1 MSMAMPTTSLS
12 SPSSPWTERQG
23 QYLAFIYHYTKVNR
37 QPPAETDI
45 ARFFGLAPP
54 SVHRMIVDLVERG
67 FLART
72 PGAPRSLRVL
82 VSRTELPELQ

>member
-1 MSMAMPTTSLS
+1 MPTAPQP
-12 SPSSPWTERQG
+12 SPSPRWTDRQG
-23 QYLAFIYHYTKVNR
+23 QYLAFIYDYTKVNR

-54 SVHRMIVDLVERG
+54 SVHRMIVELVERR

-72 PGAPRSLRVL
+72 PGAARSLRVL
-82 VSRTELPELQ
+82 VPRADLPELE

>member
-1 MSMAMPTTSLS
+1 VPTET
-12 SPSSPWTERQG
+12 SPSTSPRWTDRQG
-23 QYLAFIYHYTKVNR
+23 QYLAFIYDYTKIHR

-54 SVHRMIVDLVERG
+54 SVHRMIVDLERRG
-67 FLART
+67 LVART

-82 VSRTELPELQ
+82 LRRSELPELD

>member
-1 MSMAMPTTSLS
+1 MPPNS
-12 SPSSPWTERQG
+12 SAHTALRWTERQG
-23 QYLAFIYHYTKVNR
+23 QYLAFIHDYTKVNR

-54 SVHRMIVDLVERG
+54 SVHRMIIELEQRG
-67 FLART
+67 LLART

-82 VSRTELPELQ
+82 VRRAELPELE